1 MATKIETATQV
12 GVRPEM
18 PPRKR
23 DVRGTALRKHQK
35 PLNGSVMI

>member
-1 MATKIETATQV
+1 MVTKIERATKV
-12 GVRPEM
+12 VVRPEM